1 MTCRTLTQ
9 IPQEDCS
16 DTIEYPS
23 FAGIPFSNV
32 VPGSGIPDWFRD
44 RREGHDINIEVH
56 QNWYSSTPGSNNNF
70 LGLALSAV
78 VAPQDG
84 FLGRGWYPY
93 CDLYTQNDPKSE
105 SSHICSFT
113 DGRTYQLEHTPI
125 ESDHLWLAYVPS
137 FFSFSCEKWS
147 CIKFSFGT
155 SGECVVKSC
164 GVCPVYIKDTTNDH
178 NKPMGSAYTDM
189 NDSVL
194 QATRIRSVGNSR
206 TDSHAPDPERLERQ
220 RNLPKSR
227 TRIDR
232 NIQHS
237 EWKCPRIRSKHS
249 EWKCPRIR
257 SRSYRNLVIRLN
269 AEESFLKITTNQ
281 YGKTPSGEAFIRGN
295 TEEVDILILTN
306 SHSWYQE
313 RLEMQPNPFTSNNGF
328 P

>member
-1 MTCRTLTQ
+1 M
-9 IPQEDCS
+9 E
-16 DTIEYPS
+16 EYPS
-23 FAGIPFSNV
+23 FAGIPFSIV
-32 VPGSGIPDWFRD
+32 VPGSGIPDWFRH
-44 RREGHDINIEVH
+44 RMEGHDINIEVH

-113 DGRTYQLEHTPI
+113 DGRTYQLEHTPL

-220 RNLPKSR
+220 RNPSVSR

-232 NIQHS
+232 NIQVS
-237 EWKCPRIRSKHS
+237 IPSGSARKFE
-249 EWKCPRIR
+249 
-257 SRSYRNLVIRLN
+257 SYRNLVIRLN

>member
-1 MTCRTLTQ
+1 MLCAQ
-9 IPQEDCS
+9 
-16 DTIEYPS
+16 EYPS

-232 NIQHS
+232 NIQVS
-237 EWKCPRIRSKHS
+237 I
-249 EWKCPRIR
+249 
-257 SRSYRNLVIRLN
+257 
-269 AEESFLKITTNQ
+269 
-281 YGKTPSGEAFIRGN
+281 PSGSARKF
-295 TEEVDILILTN
+295 EVSIPSGSAHEFEVEVTVTL
-306 SHSWYQE
+306 S
-313 RLEMQPNPFTSNNGF
+313 
-328 P
+328 